1 MFVTAPCGG
10 LDTDQRLRVG
20 VEICGRVWTPNS
32 PRCRVYVF
40 PRDIL
45 AIRLRAVAS
54 VLWKGTQCA
63 RIVDRYIDTPVSYSV
78 ASNHQN
84 GRDSGTVGVVAS
96 SPCSVTN
103 ETYTG
108 SHYDVGSIPTVGVSI
123 ARQTTAALRPTLCL
137 N

>member
-10 LDTDQRLRVG
+10 LDTDQRIRVG
-20 VEICGRVWTPNS
+20 VEICGRVWAPNS
-32 PRCRVYVF
+32 YRCRIYVF

-45 AIRLRAVAS
+45 AIRLPAVAS

-63 RIVDRYIDTPVSYSV
+63 RIVNRDCDTLVTDSAANNRVSDL
-78 ASNHQN
+78 
-84 GRDSGTVGVVAS
+84 DSGTVSVVAS

-123 ARQTTAALRPTLCL
+123 ARQTTATLRPTLCL